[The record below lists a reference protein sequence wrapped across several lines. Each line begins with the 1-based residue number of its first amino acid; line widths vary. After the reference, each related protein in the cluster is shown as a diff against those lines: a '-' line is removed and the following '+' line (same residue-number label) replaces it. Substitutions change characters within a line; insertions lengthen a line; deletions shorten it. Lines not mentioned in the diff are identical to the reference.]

1 MDKFTQVDGLKT
13 RYQEEGTG
21 PAAVFVHGAS
31 LGSSADVYQETLSTL
46 AKRGFRAI
54 AFDQPGYGYSDN
66 PSDYRAS
73 YRMQFIPKFI
83 DALGLGKACVAG
95 HSQAGI
101 MVLRLALDRCPQV
114 SKAVVIGT
122 GPLLPPLVDQG
133 GRGRERGGDEEGD
146 SEPTLESTKKLLE
159 ENTFNKALITPE
171 VLEKRYQLSIGKNFE
186 ASKQRANARERST
199 DEVPLWQRL
208 KEVPVPLLMLY
219 GAQDRG
225 SAGKRAALLK
235 QKEPSI
241 RVEVVDNAAHMIMW
255 DAKES
260 FCKKIYDFLSA

>member
-1 MDKFTQVDGLKT
+1 MDKFIQVDGLKT
-13 RYQEEGTG
+13 RYLEEGTG
-21 PAAVFVHGAS
+21 PAIVFVHGAS
-31 LGSSADVYQETLSTL
+31 LGSSADVFQETLRTL
-46 AKRGFRAI
+46 AKGGFRAI

-73 YRMQFIPKFI
+73 YRMHFIPKFI
-83 DALGLGKACVAG
+83 DALGLGKGAVAG

-114 SKAVVIGT
+114 SKVVVIGT
-122 GPLLPPLVDQG
+122 GPLLPPLPDQG
-133 GRGRERGGDEEGD
+133 GRARERGDEDGD

-159 ENTFNKALITPE
+159 ENIFNKALITPD
-171 VLEKRYQLSIGKNFE
+171 VIEKRYRLSIGKNFD

-225 SAGKRAALLK
+225 SAGKRAALLRE
-235 QKEPSI
+235 KEPSI
-241 RVEVVDNAAHMIMW
+241 RLEVIDHAAHMIMW
-255 DAKES
+255 DAEDI
-260 FCKKIYDFLSA
+260 FCKKILDFLSA